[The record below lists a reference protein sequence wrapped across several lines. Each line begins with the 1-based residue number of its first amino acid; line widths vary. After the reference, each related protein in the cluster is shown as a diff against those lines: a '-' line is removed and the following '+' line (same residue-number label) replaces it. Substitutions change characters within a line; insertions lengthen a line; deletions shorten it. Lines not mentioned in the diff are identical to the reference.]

1 VNTDTD
7 TDAVP
12 TRHAAVA
19 NPAAP
24 AAPRFDFY
32 ASIHKALRGMM
43 TDTLARVGRIDLD
56 DAEETGETLA
66 QLEGLLDFCVDHI
79 RHENDFLHSAIE
91 ARQPAGSARTA
102 GDHLEHF
109 ESIAMLQAQSGA
121 LAAAPA
127 GARATL
133 ALRLYRQLALFVAEN
148 FEHMHVEETANAAT
162 LWAHYSDAELQ
173 AIHDRLLA
181 TLAPQD
187 HLLVA
192 RWMVPALNP
201 TERAG
206 MFGAMKTTTPPEA
219 LLGVLAHVQ
228 PHLDASGWRKLA
240 RAVGAVPVPVPVNVT

>member
-1 VNTDTD
+1 MDT
-7 TDAVP
+7 TFRNASLAQAAAQTAGMRHVP
-12 TRHAAVA
+12 ERY
-19 NPAAP
+19 NL
-24 AAPRFDFY
+24 Y
-32 ASIHKALRGMM
+32 LGIHKALRSFMC
-43 TDTLARVGRIDLD
+43 DTLCRVGRVDVD
-56 DAEETGETLA
+56 DADDVTATLG
-66 QLEGLLDFCVDHI
+66 QLDALLKLCAAHI
-79 RHENDFLHSAIE
+79 EHENDFLHSAIE

-102 GDHLEHF
+102 SDHLEHF

-148 FEHMHVEETANAAT
+148 FQHMHVEETANAAT

-219 LLGVLAHVQ
+219 LLGVLAHVR

>member
-1 VNTDTD
+1 MDT
-7 TDAVP
+7 TFRNASLAQAAAQTAG
-12 TRHAAVA
+12 TRHV
-19 NPAAP
+19 PE
-24 AAPRFDFY
+24 RY
-32 ASIHKALRGMM
+32 TLYLGIHKALRSFMC
-43 TDTLARVGRIDLD
+43 DTLCRVGRVDVD
-56 DAEETGETLA
+56 DADDVTATLG
-66 QLEGLLDFCVDHI
+66 QLDALLQLCAAHI
-79 RHENDFLHSAIE
+79 EHENDFLHSAIE

-102 GDHLEHF
+102 SDHLEHF

-162 LWAHYSDAELQ
+162 LWAHYSDAELH

-201 TERAG
+201 VERAG
-206 MFGAMKTTTPPEA
+206 MFGAMKTTTPREA
-219 LLGVLAHVQ
+219 LLGVLAHVR
-228 PHLDASGWRKLA
+228 PHLDASGWLKLA